1 MIESE
6 LFALLGL
13 KTFEN
18 ELEQKDSEK
27 QLELL
32 QKDLKQQLGYFEK
45 KRATAQK
52 DELNINENQLFYYF
66 NQCIADL
73 ENNKL
78 EGIEIN
84 KLMNKIKKKSK
95 IKDNEGLVTK
105 FKNSLKTNSNQ
116 WRFLIEFLNQL
127 FGQMSLHLIEKDVS

>member
-32 QKDLKQQLGYFEK
+32 QKDLKQQLSYFEK

-127 FGQMSLHLIEKDVS
+127 FGQMSLHLVEKDVS